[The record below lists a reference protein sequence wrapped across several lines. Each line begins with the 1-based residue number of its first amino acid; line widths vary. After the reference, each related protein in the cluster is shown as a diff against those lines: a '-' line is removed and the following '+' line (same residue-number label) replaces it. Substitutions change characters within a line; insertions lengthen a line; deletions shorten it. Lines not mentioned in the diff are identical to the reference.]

1 VKRQRGVTL
10 IELMIAMSLAAIM
23 SAFMLM
29 LTRSQ
34 LIAYETSDQITRT
47 QQNARAGIDFLELK
61 LRRACIGSAYGRF
74 VVMVPGLGGHAAGDV
89 VPCVRYWN
97 GASQSGGTFTNGATS
112 EAADAIE
119 ILAGD
124 TPVNQAEAT
133 ANGGNFATLNA
144 TPPTLVV
151 SNPTAYSNGDLVIVS
166 TYYDAFIFKVT
177 DTSGGKLTFT
187 ASGTPV
193 DFILTQPNG
202 TPVNEGQVSTTTL
215 ANLAVMKLSSYS
227 IYLNTAAGPFQNMLV
242 YDSDGMFGT
251 AHNLD
256 GLDASPLV
264 DGVEDFQLA
273 LGYDSGPPYDGVISD
288 AQGEYINQLGALNA
302 FTTTQNASAGY
313 AWNYPGNIQLRTIRA
328 TLLLRTINTYSGTPY
343 GPQQAIEDRS
353 TWLDL
358 GLSVSGT
365 PPVSGPKLRMM
376 RTIVAPRI
384 WNLTN

>member
-34 LIAYETSDQITRT
+34 LIAYETSDQITRA

-74 VVMVPGLGGHAAGDV
+74 VVMVPGLGGHAAGDI

-124 TPVNQAEAT
+124 SPVNQAEAT

-151 SNPTAYSNGDLVIVS
+151 SNPTAYSVGDLVIVS
-166 TYYDAFIFKVT
+166 TYYDAFIFKVA
-177 DTSGGKLTFT
+177 DNSGNKLTFV
-187 ASGTPV
+187 ASGTSV
-193 DFILTQPNG
+193 DFLFTQPNG
-202 TPVNEGQVSTTTL
+202 TPVNEGQISTTTL

-264 DGVEDFQLA
+264 DGVEDFQLG
-273 LGYDSGPPYDGVISD
+273 LGYDSNADGVISD
-288 AQGEYINQLGALNA
+288 AQNEYINTLAALNA
-302 FTTTQNASAGY
+302 FINNQNASAAY
-313 AWNYPGNIQLRTIRA
+313 AWNYTGNIQLRTIRA

-376 RTIVAPRI
+376 RTIVAPRM
-384 WNLTN
+384 WNLLN